1 LIAYGC
7 TSSKIW
13 KAVNTSG
20 SVPAKTRKEES
31 DCLDFQIQQ
40 WLQAIPPELQLLHP
54 KADDNAIQQPR
65 SLHRLRVLLYVRAN
79 HMRIL
84 VHRHNLL
91 SATNIAENISD
102 ARAVVEIAK
111 DTIQVLAHLNRTSK
125 IYHKQQ
131 VCFNYFLVSALAAL
145 FLAVCHG
152 PTYFGEFCRTKF
164 YLALDL
170 VKGFSSKSSISRR
183 LWKTIRDLNGIG
195 PKLGLRASPNTGDM
209 QGSST
214 ATAGYLPSSNEE
226 IITVDHMQTWEG
238 TAIWPGPETAPWIRP
253 DGGSDLDDQMT
264 YALIDLYGV
273 ATGTNNLNENERMHR
288 PAADVGMGGDQG
300 NFSKTQH
307 PFEDNDTVSKLLG
320 DLF

>member
-1 LIAYGC
+1 LIAYGRI
-7 TSSKIW
+7 SSKVW

-31 DCLDFQIQQ
+31 DYLDFQIKQ
-40 WLQAIPPELQLLHP
+40 WLEAIPPELQLLHP

-79 HMRIL
+79 RMRII

-91 SATNIAENISD
+91 SATNIAENVSD

-111 DTIQVLAHLNRTSK
+111 DTIQVLAHLNRTSN

-131 VCFNYFLVSALAAL
+131 VGFNYFLVSALVAL

-152 PTYFGEFCRTKF
+152 PTYFSEFCRTEF
-164 YLALDL
+164 YLALNL
-170 VKGFSSKSSISRR
+170 VKGFSFKSSISRR

-195 PKLGLRASPNTGDM
+195 PKLGLGASPNTGDM

-226 IITVDHMQTWEG
+226 IIPVDHMQPWEG
-238 TAIWPGPETAPWIRP
+238 ATSWPGQESAPWIR
-253 DGGSDLDDQMT
+253 SD
-264 YALIDLYGV
+264 GV
-273 ATGTNNLNENERMHR
+273 ADCQLVYRVPVFCSVFWPLFMASGSPTAIQPDKPHYSAYLGYTSYSRL
-288 PAADVGMGGDQG
+288 PGDYK
-300 NFSKTQH
+300 S
-307 PFEDNDTVSKLLG
+307 
-320 DLF
+320 